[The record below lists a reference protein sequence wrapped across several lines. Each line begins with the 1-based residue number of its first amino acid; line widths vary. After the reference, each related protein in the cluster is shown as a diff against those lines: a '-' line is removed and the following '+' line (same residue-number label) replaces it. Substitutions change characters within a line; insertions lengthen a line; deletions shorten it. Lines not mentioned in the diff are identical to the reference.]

1 MGNSFRCCL
10 AIFLTGVLAGESAR
24 CQSLN
29 ERLLADAADRRLDD
43 FDFVSAYLIAGG
55 VTDARELAE
64 LHSQFEELRQ
74 RIDPAAIRA
83 LPVGVR
89 AQELR
94 ARLHSQILVGSYR
107 QEASDLRLA
116 IRCGDYNCLSA
127 AAIYWALAEE
137 AKIELEIWSRPGH
150 VYLARPGSRERIEP
164 GSAAW
169 NVSALENLPDSP
181 APPARRITPLQLVGK
196 YYYNRGLVWL
206 QEGRH
211 AEGVEL
217 IRTSLRLDPQDREA
231 RGNLLAGLNNW
242 AVALCCDERFAEAGR
257 LIAQGLAIDDGY
269 APLVANDKYV
279 RSQAS
284 R

>member
-1 MGNSFRCCL
+1 MGNSLRCCV
-10 AIFLTGVLAGESAR
+10 AIFLAGIVPGESAR
-24 CQSLN
+24 GQSPG

-43 FDFVSAYLIAGG
+43 FDFVSACLIAGG
-55 VTDARELAE
+55 VTDARELAA
-64 LHSQFEELRQ
+64 LHSQFQGLRQ
-74 RIDPAAIRA
+74 RIDFAAIRA
-83 LPVGVR
+83 LPAGDR
-89 AQELR
+89 ALELH
-94 ARLHSQILVGSYR
+94 ARLHAQILVGSYR

-116 IRCGDYNCLSA
+116 IRRGDYNCLSA
-127 AAIYWALAEE
+127 AAIYWSLAAE
-137 AKIELEIWSRPGH
+137 AGIELEIWSRPGH
-150 VYLARPGSRERIEP
+150 VYLARLGSRERIEP

-169 NVSALENLPDSP
+169 KASADEDSAKSP
-181 APPARRITPLQLVGK
+181 APPARRITPLQLIGK
-196 YYYNRGLVWL
+196 FYYNRGLVRL

-242 AVALCCDERFAEAGR
+242 AVALCRKDRFAEAQR
-257 LIAQGLAIDDGY
+257 LIAQGLAIDGGY

-279 RSQAS
+279 RSKAS